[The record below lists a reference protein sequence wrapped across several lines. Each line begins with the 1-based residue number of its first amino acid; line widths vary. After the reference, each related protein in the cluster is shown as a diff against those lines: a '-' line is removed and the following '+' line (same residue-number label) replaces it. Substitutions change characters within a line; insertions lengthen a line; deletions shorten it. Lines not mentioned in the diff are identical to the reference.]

1 MATTTGQ
8 ILIGRSHPNDGGI
21 VDFHCL
27 YFMEGDRPSIIFND
41 SINSNESIV
50 VIPTIERTIDD
61 IFFVIVYFIL
71 KSNSIQKK
79 IINTSYIEMYDV
91 FSVHERDEIYNDVQN
106 ILSEQNLKVIFNIF
120 ENSHLLSLVDDIKK
134 YKINFEVTKTIV
146 KREFNRWSGE
156 YETKGL

>member
-1 MATTTGQ
+1 
-8 ILIGRSHPNDGGI
+8 
-21 VDFHCL
+21 
-27 YFMEGDRPSIIFND
+27 
-41 SINSNESIV
+41 
-50 VIPTIERTIDD
+50 
-61 IFFVIVYFIL
+61 
-71 KSNSIQKK
+71 
-79 IINTSYIEMYDV
+79 MYDV